1 MCPSRLASALIGV
14 VYFYKFYF
22 DNLHICLRWLLNCV
36 QSRKFRGFRFWVSF
50 EVFYLSELLT
60 FHRPNSSGVS
70 ALVDGLF
77 VVCIWRFWRKLQSG
91 LINLRVL
98 PTRTYI
104 EYPYWFSLWSPYCF
118 WIASLLCSLLSQNYP
133 NLSDGLV
140 CNCKQCSRKSC
151 HCILVLSSCDEEG
164 LIIFSSLLS
173 DRFTFVAFSPQI
185 LCGKRYQYNGNII
198 KVSTVLNI

>member
-1 MCPSRLASALIGV
+1 MGGPLLRILWGLLFERSARVSLPKFLWGLRSCSV
-14 VYFYKFYF
+14 VF
-22 DNLHICLRWLLNCV
+22 
-36 QSRKFRGFRFWVSF
+36 
-50 EVFYLSELLT
+50 
-60 FHRPNSSGVS
+60 NSWY
-70 ALVDGLF
+70 
-77 VVCIWRFWRKLQSG
+77 IWCFWRKLQIG